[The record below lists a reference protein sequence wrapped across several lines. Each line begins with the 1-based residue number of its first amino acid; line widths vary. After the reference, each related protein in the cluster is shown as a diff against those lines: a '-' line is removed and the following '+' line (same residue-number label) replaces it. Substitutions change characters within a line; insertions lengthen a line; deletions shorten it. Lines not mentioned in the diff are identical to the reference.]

1 MHDTGRGTLDVPDSR
16 RKIRDAGQWTWDS
29 ERVGQWTRKTVDVD
43 KAVRFRDSPWAK
55 NGNQAQM
62 THEMC
67 KTADVDKTLPRSA
80 ASGSRLVYAYLY
92 LDKGSQGLGIGLGR
106 FGDLGALNFTAI
118 YYTSATWGT
127 WDPSTL
133 LLFAILWPLGPSG
146 SLQLYCYLLYFSH
159 LGCQAGPEV
168 IQRGP

>member
-1 MHDTGRGTLDVPDSR
+1 MGPQGPRVRWDT
-16 RKIRDAGQWTWDS
+16 
-29 ERVGQWTRKTVDVD
+29 
-43 KAVRFRDSPWAK
+43 
-55 NGNQAQM
+55 
-62 THEMC
+62 
-67 KTADVDKTLPRSA
+67 
-80 ASGSRLVYAYLY
+80 
-92 LDKGSQGLGIGLGR
+92 
-106 FGDLGALNFTAI
+106 FGDLGAFNFTAI

-127 WDPSTL
+127 WGTSTL

>member
-1 MHDTGRGTLDVPDSR
+1 MLWGCFHVRILSGCYEDDFRWGYFLDAFTWRCFLGDTGRGALDVPDSR

-80 ASGSRLVYAYLY
+80 ASGSRLV
-92 LDKGSQGLGIGLGR
+92 
-106 FGDLGALNFTAI
+106 
-118 YYTSATWGT
+118 
-127 WDPSTL
+127 
-133 LLFAILWPLGPSG
+133 
-146 SLQLYCYLLYFSH
+146 
-159 LGCQAGPEV
+159 
-168 IQRGP
+168 